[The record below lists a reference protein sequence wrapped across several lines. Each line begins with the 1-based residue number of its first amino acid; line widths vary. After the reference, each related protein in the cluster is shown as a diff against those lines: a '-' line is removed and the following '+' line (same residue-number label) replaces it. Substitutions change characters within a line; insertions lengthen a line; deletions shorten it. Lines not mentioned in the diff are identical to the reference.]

1 MCKRLFT
8 GSRKYQED
16 NPDIQQANQQ
26 KWKPLA
32 PRDNA
37 GEAERPTVVA
47 FGSALFGGLRGN
59 VPSPTKVF
67 RKALLNYV
75 KSIRRNRP
83 NSRKYVVMIDEYLTS
98 QICPRCHLRST
109 TNERDYANFKIHPV
123 SAATPVT
130 LDGTE
135 IIWQV
140 SICAQSSCI
149 WLPTTTTGRE
159 SFSELKQYYVLHNSK
174 TPLIYG

>member
-109 TNERDYANFKIHPV
+109 TNERDNANMKIYPV
-123 SAATPVT
+123 LSCNTCHTRWNRDHMASLNIRSIFLHMAANNNNRPEEFQRGM
-130 LDGTE
+130 L
-135 IIWQV
+135 
-140 SICAQSSCI
+140 S
-149 WLPTTTTGRE
+149 
-159 SFSELKQYYVLHNSK
+159 
-174 TPLIYG
+174 

>member
-59 VPSPTKVF
+59 TEPTK
-67 RKALLNYV
+67 
-75 KSIRRNRP
+75 
-83 NSRKYVVMIDEYLTS
+83 
-98 QICPRCHLRST
+98 
-109 TNERDYANFKIHPV
+109 FKKV
-123 SAATPVT
+123 RGY
-130 LDGTE
+130 D
-135 IIWQV
+135 
-140 SICAQSSCI
+140 
-149 WLPTTTTGRE
+149 
-159 SFSELKQYYVLHNSK
+159 
-174 TPLIYG
+174 